1 MTLNA
6 VIALI
11 LRFFSQNSA
20 DFQADYI
27 TVVEETYN
35 VRKILS
41 PTSRLLLL
49 AKTIRHPAARSL
61 CDS

>member
-11 LRFFSQNSA
+11 LRFSPNLT
-20 DFQADYI
+20 DFQAGYI
-27 TVVEETYN
+27 TVMKIGLYN

-41 PTSRLLLL
+41 PSSSLLLFGENYNTPCS
-49 AKTIRHPAARSL
+49 AVSL
-61 CDS
+61 R